1 MKEKRM
7 KITAFKVETQNH
19 IYPVI
24 ITEEGFEVAGVKG
37 TDLHLKV
44 GDPLRLTGGKRNLV
58 TLPVK
63 KIFR

>member
-1 MKEKRM
+1 M
-7 KITAFKVETQNH
+7 KITVFKVETQNH

-24 ITEEGFEVAGVKG
+24 ITEEGFEVAGIKG

-44 GDPLRLTGGKRNLV
+44 GDPLRITGGERNLI
-58 TLPVK
+58 TSPVK